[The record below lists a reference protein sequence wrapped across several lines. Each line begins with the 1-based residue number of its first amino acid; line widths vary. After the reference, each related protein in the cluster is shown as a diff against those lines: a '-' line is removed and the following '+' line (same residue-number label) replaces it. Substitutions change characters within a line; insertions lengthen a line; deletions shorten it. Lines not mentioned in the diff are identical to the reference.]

1 MTEGGAPRSIA
12 HHGLFVSTGH
22 RTPPR
27 GLTTTA
33 RVVYIYGGFMLNP
46 THHRAPH
53 STTGCL
59 YPQGHPTFYETL
71 NPTGLYISTWNP
83 HLTTRA
89 PQLIPSFVCIHAGK
103 ARHHGLCVID
113 LWTSSDVKRDQTF
126 QSEADIELDMEQY
139 ITRHSLVS
147 VTKRL
152 SITSEDRAVAAFIVV
167 TS

>member
-1 MTEGGAPRSIA
+1 MTGGGAPRSIA

-27 GLTTTA
+27 GLATPP
-33 RVVYIYGGFMLNP
+33 RVVCIHGPPHP
-46 THHRAPH
+46 TTEANYP
-53 STTGCL
+53 TTGCL

-89 PQLIPSFVCIHAGK
+89 PQLIPSFVCIHEGK

-152 SITSEDRAVAAFIVV
+152 SITSEDRAVPAFIVV